1 MLLSPIVPHP
11 GRPGRAVSMPC
22 IASLRGLRSSSLR
35 LAELHGARPCFRESY
50 LVLLTHPDRNTQN
63 ERRATQSNTRQR
75 TQGKQNQRSRNNTSK
90 PKTEHRGSRTLLETT
105 NDRKPKPYA
114 PTASR
119 SHRNHHPRP
128 TSTTPSKPTK
138 PAKDHPG
145 SYPSPPSAP
154 DAYKQRPSTSRHHS
168 VWSVCPVLSR
178 ISQYVRQPDERVGTP
193 RP

>member
-1 MLLSPIVPHP
+1 MFGQVVSWYVAGMLLVCVTLSYSVQSTINSS
-11 GRPGRAVSMPC
+11 RP
-22 IASLRGLRSSSLR
+22 
-35 LAELHGARPCFRESY
+35 EH
-50 LVLLTHPDRNTQN
+50 TK
-63 ERRATQSNTRQR
+63 R
-75 TQGKQNQRSRNNTSK
+75 TQGNAEQHKATHAGQAEPTQPKQHQQTKNRTPRIPNTTRNHQR
-90 PKTEHRGSRTLLETT
+90 PKTET
-105 NDRKPKPYA
+105 YA

-145 SYPSPPSAP
+145 SYPPPPSAP

>member
-1 MLLSPIVPHP
+1 MHVVTDRSENFKSNI
-11 GRPGRAVSMPC
+11 STK
-22 IASLRGLRSSSLR
+22 SLRV
-35 LAELHGARPCFRESY
+35 HCN
-50 LVLLTHPDRNTQN
+50 LTHSVATRQ
-63 ERRATQSNTRQR
+63 RRATQSNARRASRTNAAETTPANQKPTPRIPNTTRTHQR
-75 TQGKQNQRSRNNTSK
+75 
-90 PKTEHRGSRTLLETT
+90 PKTES
-105 NDRKPKPYA
+105 YA

-119 SHRNHHPRP
+119 SHRNHHQRP
-128 TSTTPSKPTK
+128 TSTTPSKPTN

-178 ISQYVRQPDERVGTP
+178 ISQYVRQPDKRVGTP

>member
-1 MLLSPIVPHP
+1 MQRVAYRSASLVGGTVRGSGLC
-11 GRPGRAVSMPC
+11 GRAAVSSD
-22 IASLRGLRSSSLR
+22 SLSSDL
-35 LAELHGARPCFRESY
+35 P
-50 LVLLTHPDRNTQN
+50 VLLTHPDRNTQN

-90 PKTEHRGSRTLLETT
+90 PKTNTADPEHYSKPPTTENRNLRT
-105 NDRKPKPYA
+105 KP

-178 ISQYVRQPDERVGTP
+178 MPVSMPRYSASERKPV
-193 RP
+193 